1 MVNTE
6 LMEEVIAGSGLK
18 KQYIAESMG
27 LTPYG
32 LQRKINGLSEF
43 KASEIVAFC
52 KIANISDKKQ
62 RDNIFFAK

>member
-6 LMEEVIAGSGLK
+6 LMEDAISSSGLK
-18 KQYIAESMG
+18 KQFIAESMG

-43 KASEIVAFC
+43 KASEIIAFC
-52 KIANISDKKQ
+52 KITNISDKKQ